1 MAEERES
8 PRRTL
13 GEPGKRTVSSKYEQ
27 AMRVSMNEPSFF
39 LLHISCT
46 FQSEIRHCTIAMQRC
61 KKILW
66 SKNSGAKTFFILR
79 KIRSTL
85 SCHSN
90 RSICECILIF
100 AVSHI
105 SFFLLYLWFFNPVLA
120 ASRFLIKWFDYL
132 MNLAQWL
139 LLSVFLA
146 FIENARART
155 ILSIRSRE
163 VDLLHDSSI

>member
-1 MAEERES
+1 VAEERES

-27 AMRVSMNEPSFF
+27 AIRVSMNEPSFF

-46 FQSEIRHCTIAMQRC
+46 FQSELEIRHCTIAMQRC

-105 SFFLLYLWFFNPVLA
+105 SFFFFLYLWFLTRFSLPRDFWLSDLITWWIWHSDYCW
-120 ASRFLIKWFDYL
+120 AS
-132 MNLAQWL
+132 
-139 LLSVFLA
+139 SSPSS
-146 FIENARART
+146 RT
-155 ILSIRSRE
+155 LVRERSYRY
-163 VDLLHDSSI
+163 DRGR